1 MKTVQGGSMMSSLT
15 FQSQIVLGVVL
26 IVSGNLLAF
35 AFRNGIFSNIMW
47 ILYGLLSILNPV
59 YLEQSDN
66 KKGKQSSRIAGIICI
81 AVGLLTK
88 FII

>member
-1 MKTVQGGSMMSSLT
+1 MSSLT
-15 FQSQIVLGVVL
+15 FQRQIVLGVVL

-59 YLEQSDN
+59 YLEQSNN
-66 KKGKQSSRIAGIICI
+66 KKENRVRESLELFVLQLDCSQSLSYK
-81 AVGLLTK
+81 L
-88 FII
+88 